1 MAGIEDGRQANTLN
15 ERLDNVVMNL
25 VVSEATG
32 LLMVD
37 RVNALIVSIIFIAV
51 LVLNLTT
58 MSYIL

>member
-15 ERLDNVVMNL
+15 ERLNNVVMDL

-58 MSYIL
+58 MSYVL